1 MKYGLRMTI
10 ILGPFLLLLMPV
22 DYFDFG
28 TSICPSKVFLGIEC
42 LGCGLTRGVMHL
54 IHLDFQGAW
63 QFNKLSFL
71 IVPMGCLFWFHI
83 LGKVLGRPWFQFFD
97 KLY

>member
-1 MKYGLRMTI
+1 MTI
-10 ILGPFLLLLMPV
+10 ILGPFLFLLLPIN
-22 DYFDFG
+22 YFDFG
-28 TSICPSKVFLGIEC
+28 TSICPSKVFLDIEC

-71 IVPMGCLFWFHI
+71 IVPMGFLFWVNI
-83 LGKVLGRPWFQFFD
+83 LGKVLKRPWFQFFD

>member
-1 MKYGLRMTI
+1 MTI
-10 ILGPFLLLLMPV
+10 ILGPFLFLLLPIN
-22 DYFDFG
+22 YFDFG
-28 TSICPSKVFLGIEC
+28 TSICPSKVFLDIEC

-71 IVPMGCLFWFHI
+71 IVPMGCLFWVNI
-83 LGKVLGRPWFQFFD
+83 LVKVLKRPWFQFFD

>member
-1 MKYGLRMTI
+1 MTI
-10 ILGPFLLLLMPV
+10 ILGPFLFLLLPIN
-22 DYFDFG
+22 YFDFG
-28 TSICPSKVFLGIEC
+28 TSICPSKVFLDIEC

-71 IVPMGCLFWFHI
+71 IVPMGCLFWFNI
-83 LGKVLGRPWFQFFD
+83 LVKLLKRPWFQFFD

>member
-1 MKYGLRMTI
+1 MTI
-10 ILGPFLLLLMPV
+10 ILGPFLLLLLPIN
-22 DYFDFG
+22 YFDFG
-28 TSICPSKVFLGIEC
+28 TSISPSKVFLDIEC

-71 IVPMGCLFWFHI
+71 IVPMGSLFWVHI
-83 LGKVLGRPWFQFFD
+83 LGKVLKRPWFQFFD